1 MSNRMSNRKKHS
13 GEASFDEILMIK
25 RRARDRL
32 VDAVYAA
39 DRDSLKLVAEFVK
52 AALRGNSSI
61 PRPQRFSCLDNEE

>member
-1 MSNRMSNRKKHS
+1 MSDRSERS
-13 GEASFDEILMIK
+13 GVAGIDEILMIK

-32 VDAVYAA
+32 VVAVYAA
-39 DRDSLKLVAEFVK
+39 DRESLKLVAEFVK

>member
-1 MSNRMSNRKKHS
+1 MSNRNKHS

-39 DRDSLKLVAEFVK
+39 DRESLELAAEHIK
-52 AALRGNSSI
+52 AVLRGNSPI
-61 PRPQRFSCLDNEE
+61 PRPQRFSCLDNEK

>member
-1 MSNRMSNRKKHS
+1 MSNRSKRL

-39 DRDSLKLVAEFVK
+39 DRESLELAAEYVK
-52 AALRGNSSI
+52 AVLRGNSPI
-61 PRPQRFSCLDNEE
+61 PRPQRFSCLDNEK

>member
-1 MSNRMSNRKKHS
+1 MSDRSERL

-32 VDAVYAA
+32 VEAVYAA
-39 DRDSLKLVAEFVK
+39 DRESLELVAEFVK
-52 AALRGNSSI
+52 AALRGNSPM

>member
-1 MSNRMSNRKKHS
+1 MSNRNKRS

-39 DRDSLKLVAEFVK
+39 DGESLEVAAEHIK
-52 AALRGNSSI
+52 AVLRGNSPI
-61 PRPQRFSCLDNEE
+61 QRPQRFSCLDDEK